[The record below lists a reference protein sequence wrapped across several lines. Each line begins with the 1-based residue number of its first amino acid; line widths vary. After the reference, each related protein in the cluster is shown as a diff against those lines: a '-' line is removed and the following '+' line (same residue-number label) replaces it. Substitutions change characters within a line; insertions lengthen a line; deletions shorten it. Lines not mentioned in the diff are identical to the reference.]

1 MNGYQATLMRTRPG
15 VKALVKLTA
24 IIAIA
29 AEFCACSLSETDN
42 ANLPYA
48 MIATIPTGKVPA
60 AAALDPIDHLLYV
73 SNLADASVSVIDTV
87 TNRLVDTISVPTGPL
102 YIGVHPGT
110 HTAYV
115 VCGGTPPDGAGHT
128 VAIIRN
134 RSHDVV
140 RADTRAGAAG
150 IAVDPGTNRAYVDVG
165 GDSVAAIAGAS
176 ATVLAEVSVGGGTH
190 PASFAVDAGR
200 GDIYAGLNQLSTPES
215 ILALDGTTM
224 AVKSS
229 ITVGHASFAIAR
241 DDQSGRLFS
250 VGRQTDSSQD
260 NVLSV
265 IDGTS
270 VKHTATI
277 NEDILALVV
286 DQSGNLVLAAPQN
299 GRVVRFIDKHSGEV
313 ASTLLASDATGF
325 PAVDSQ
331 THKFYLPLPNKNQIV
346 VLGPKTWN

>member
-1 MNGYQATLMRTRPG
+1 MLMNPRIRTLSR
-15 VKALVKLTA
+15 L
-24 IIAIA
+24 IAVIA
-29 AEFCACSLSETDN
+29 MAAGFFACSQSDTN
-42 ANLPYA
+42 NSYA
-48 MIATIPTGKVPA
+48 MVATIPAGKFPA
-60 AAALDPIDHLLYV
+60 AAALDPVDHVLYV
-73 SNLADASVSVIDTV
+73 TNLEDASVSLIDTV
-87 TNRLVDTISVPTGPL
+87 TNRLVDTIPVPAAPL
-102 YIGVHPGT
+102 YIGVHPRT

-140 RADTRAGAAG
+140 RVDTRAGAAG
-150 IAVDPGTNRAYVDVG
+150 IAVDPETNRAYVDVG
-165 GDSVAAIAGAS
+165 GDSVAAIDGAS
-176 ATVLAEVSVGGGTH
+176 ATVLAEVSVGGGAH

-215 ILALDGTTM
+215 VLALDGTTM

-250 VGRQTDSSQD
+250 VGRQAGSSSD

-277 NEDILALVV
+277 NEDILGLVV
-286 DQSGNLVLAAPQN
+286 DQSGDLVLAAPQN
-299 GRVVRFIDKHSGEV
+299 GRAVRFINKHSGEV
-313 ASTLLASDATGF
+313 ASTLLVSDATGF

-331 THKFYLPLPNKNQIV
+331 THKFYLPLPNKNQIL
-346 VLGPKTWN
+346 VLAPKSWS